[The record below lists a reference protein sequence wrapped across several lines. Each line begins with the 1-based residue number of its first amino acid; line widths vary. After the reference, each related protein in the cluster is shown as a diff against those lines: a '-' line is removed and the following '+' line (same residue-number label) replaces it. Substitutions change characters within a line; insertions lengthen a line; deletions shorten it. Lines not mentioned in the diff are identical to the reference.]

1 MLVLGLCL
9 LAVVGVYLRVR
20 VTPEELRTRI
30 DQELPVGSSAD
41 QVLHFLDSLRCEHS
55 DVFSP
60 RVDTEFP
67 GAKRMITAAIRG
79 FRKGNLL
86 AAGVFMTFVL
96 DNHDKLVRYKV
107 EYGYTSL

>member
-9 LAVVGVYLRVR
+9 LAVVAVYLRVR

-30 DQELPVGSSAD
+30 EQELPVGSSAD
-41 QVLHFLDSLRCEHS
+41 QVLHFLDSLGCEHS

-96 DNHDKLVRYKV
+96 DDHDNLVRYKV
-107 EYGYTSL
+107 EYRYTSL